1 MTALAASVG
10 SMAVLKLSGPAP
22 LLRGI
27 RPISWAPTSIDLIEV
42 SWLTP
47 FDVVGIASL
56 RARLAAEGQPP
67 ILAPPQTP
75 AVREYATAVGLI
87 EGAGDRPASRGL
99 ALELL
104 QLPTADAWDDLL
116 GEIAPDF
123 VSGLPDRFGTR
134 GLDVLSELIDN
145 AGTHGS
151 SAAGTFVCAQ
161 CYDGGCGL
169 PAGLW
174 LGVADAG
181 LGIPGHLR
189 LNPRYAEIERDEELI
204 RLARR
209 PWVTGT
215 RDRRGWGLVAVFEG
229 AAGATDGDILIRS
242 GGGEGFFHVRPEG
255 RPYAR
260 YSARTP
266 RLPGTW
272 VHVRLG
278 A

>member
-1 MTALAASVG
+1 
-10 SMAVLKLSGPAP
+10 MAVLKLSGPAP

-67 ILAPPQTP
+67 TLVPPQTP

-87 EGAGDRPASRGL
+87 EGAGDRPAPRGL

-116 GEIAPDF
+116 GEIVPDF

-151 SAAGTFVCAQ
+151 SPAGTFVCAQ

-189 LNPRYAEIERDEELI
+189 LNPRYAEIDRDEELI

-229 AAGATDGDILIRS
+229 AAGGTDGDILIHS
-242 GGGEGFFHVRPEG
+242 GGGEGVFRVRPEG